1 MNIIQTRED
10 GPEPYYYT
18 LYSLTMS
25 QREIHGDHY
34 FRTFT
39 VKNAVPFLEG
49 LPVVLITPLKF
60 TYPEPIPLL
69 GFGRPQDELS
79 YLGDGLFPNSWLTLK
94 FRPDGRQFLYTEEDI
109 GQLVIGVYIPI

>member
-10 GPEPYYYT
+10 GPEPYY
-18 LYSLTMS
+18 LVANSLNMS

-34 FRTFT
+34 FWTFT
-39 VKNAVPFLEG
+39 VARAVPFLEG

-69 GFGRPQDELS
+69 GFARP
-79 YLGDGLFPNSWLTLK
+79 
-94 FRPDGRQFLYTEEDI
+94 
-109 GQLVIGVYIPI
+109 

>member
-39 VKNAVPFLEG
+39 VARAVPFLEG
-49 LPVVLITPLKF
+49 LPVVLITPLRLP
-60 TYPEPIPLL
+60 YPEPIPLV
-69 GFGRPQDELS
+69 GFGRP
-79 YLGDGLFPNSWLTLK
+79 
-94 FRPDGRQFLYTEEDI
+94 
-109 GQLVIGVYIPI
+109 